1 MEQERQVRPGL
12 AAWGGAKKMGLW
24 SQRKCHVMGEG
35 KGMASHAIEK
45 TTDGK
50 SIAVDLGDSAC
61 GAAEAGGNITST
73 TNMWQ

>member
-1 MEQERQVRPGL
+1 
-12 AAWGGAKKMGLW
+12 
-24 SQRKCHVMGEG
+24 MGEG